1 MYLLYTEEFISEEE
15 NKNDKLIK
23 FVVIRTSAILVVYI
37 CLYCKQVVNTDGL
50 WRRFRLLWKQNLTR
64 PHNYKRKQ
72 ITV

>member
-50 WRRFRLLWKQNLTR
+50 WRRFRLL
-64 PHNYKRKQ
+64 
-72 ITV
+72 